1 MTIQTLRIVH
11 SDFTLVQDRGRLG
24 YTHVGVATSGAWDPL
39 RYALV
44 CQLLDSLNAPVFEVL
59 AGEFSITCNQD
70 ILIAAVGDAT
80 VRLDGSPVTPGCVWL
95 VPAGAELQVHSRD
108 TGPVYVGVRGLTVEK
123 TLGSA
128 ATDTMSQLGPKQVQR
143 GDEFGI
149 SLDVKQS
156 LIGRFA
162 QIQTAAPDALRYV
175 PGPQPNILLAD
186 QWHLDDRSRSGLRMS
201 SSVTL
206 GAQEE
211 EVNRTLASIPVIPG
225 AIQMPSPGHLIIL
238 GPDAGVTGGYPVV
251 GVVITADLSLLPR
264 IPKGANV
271 RLTPCTLSEATLAFQ
286 VTTQRQRTS
295 IINVAVL

>member
-11 SDFTLVQDRGRLG
+11 SDLTLVQDRGRLG

-162 QIQTAAPDALRYV
+162 QIQTAAPDALRYI

>member
-1 MTIQTLRIVH
+1 MTIGTLRIVH
-11 SDFTLVQDRGRLG
+11 SDLTLVQDGGRRG
-24 YTHVGVATSGAWDPL
+24 YTHVGVPISGAWDSS

-44 CQLLDSLNAPVFEVL
+44 CRLLDSPDAPVFEVL
-59 AGEFSITCNQD
+59 VGELSVTCNQD

-80 VRLDGSPVTPGCVWL
+80 IRFDGNSVTPGCVWL
-95 VPAGAELQVHSRD
+95 LPAGAELQVHSRD
-108 TGPVYVGVRGLTVEK
+108 MGPVYVGVRGLTVDK

-128 ATDTMSQLGPKQVQR
+128 ATDTMSQLGPKQVQW

-156 LIGRFA
+156 LIGRFT
-162 QIQTAAPDALRYV
+162 QIQTAAPDALRYI

-201 SSVTL
+201 SSVAL

-251 GVVITADLSLLPR
+251 GVVITADLSLLSR

-271 RLTPCTLSEATLAFQ
+271 RLTPCTLSEAMLAFQ
-286 VTTQRQRTS
+286 ETIQSQRTS
-295 IINVAVL
+295 IFNLAVL